1 MRVVCVNCDVVSRG
15 ELLGVAYV
23 LGQWCV
29 LCTSVVT

>member
-1 MRVVCVNCDVVSRG
+1 MRVLYVSSDIVSSGEFPVVT
-15 ELLGVAYV
+15 YV